1 MNKMSKRVAVSVVST
16 LIAVSMIQTATAG
29 ERTRKHHVAMTTSEQ
44 VRNANASV
52 APFYVNTGE
61 QGSFRD
67 EALSP
72 PAGH

>member
-16 LIAVSMIQTATAG
+16 LIAVSMVQSATAG
-29 ERTRKHHVAMTTSEQ
+29 ERTRKHHVAATTNEQ
-44 VRNANASV
+44 VRNANASA
-52 APFYVNTGE
+52 APFYVYTGE